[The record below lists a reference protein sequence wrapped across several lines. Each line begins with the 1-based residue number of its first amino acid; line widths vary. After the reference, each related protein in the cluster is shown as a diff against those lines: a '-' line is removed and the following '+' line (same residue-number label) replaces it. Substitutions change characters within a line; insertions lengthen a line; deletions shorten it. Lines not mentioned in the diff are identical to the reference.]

1 MAQMLGP
8 DQPVILN
15 LIELPGAMNALK
27 GVVMELQAQR
37 TPALLRYAFANT
49 RLVAW
54 LGLAGTALRGTR
66 PVPLRPAQ
74 RPGCIRVYTYGPVGV

>member
-37 TPALLRYAFANT
+37 PPFSAMHSHTGWP
-49 RLVAW
+49 
-54 LGLAGTALRGTR
+54 GLAGTALRGTR

-74 RPGCIRVYTYGPVGV
+74 RPGCIRVYTYVIVGV